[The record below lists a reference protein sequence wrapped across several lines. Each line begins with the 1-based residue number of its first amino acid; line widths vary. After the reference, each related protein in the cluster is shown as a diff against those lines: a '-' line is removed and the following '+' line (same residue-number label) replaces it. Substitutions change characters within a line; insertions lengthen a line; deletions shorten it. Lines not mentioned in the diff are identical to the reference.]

1 MHDRESEQMQQEFF
15 RAGHSHVFRFPI
27 PARAAAQQAPNQS
40 SSESSQFGHN
50 LQSSNAFLR
59 CLSASTTCF
68 IRTLLA
74 KVHVDFQRERPKPP
88 TGGARASSPH
98 ANRAKLRATQ
108 GHRLHW
114 PPRRVHTRMS
124 DRCARARAW
133 ADPTFPGRDRATMV
147 HETRSK
153 STNTSR

>member
-1 MHDRESEQMQQEFF
+1 MHDRESEQMQRTVF
-15 RAGHSHVFRFPI
+15 RAGRSRVFRFPI
-27 PARAAAQQAPNQS
+27 GPTLATRRAPKVRRNRNSDRISTALTRSCGASAPPQQA
-40 SSESSQFGHN
+40 
-50 LQSSNAFLR
+50 L
-59 CLSASTTCF
+59 
-68 IRTLLA
+68 RTLLA

-147 HETRSK
+147 HKTRSK